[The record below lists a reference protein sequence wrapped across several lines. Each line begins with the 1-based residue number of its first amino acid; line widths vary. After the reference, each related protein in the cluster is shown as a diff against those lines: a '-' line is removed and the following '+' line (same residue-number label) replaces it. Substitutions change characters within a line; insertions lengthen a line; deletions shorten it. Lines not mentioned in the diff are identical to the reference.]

1 MGDIKLGEPFGMDLS
16 EVSDADWTLAV
27 QRVIHD
33 LRSDFIYA
41 PHIGFIYRK
50 TGEELVEILK
60 RELRDGQHKPGLP
73 LTMEIPKS
81 HRMRVAVTPPRPGP
95 AYSRPGSILMPK
107 DRIFYQLL
115 ADKAA
120 PVIDARTDQARSF
133 SHRLEGRNSPSMFK
147 PTRACWGELQQE
159 LARLTGDRK
168 NKYVLKIDVANFFG
182 SLNQHTMINVL
193 ADAGFPARYLSR
205 LEAVLTAYT
214 GERSSRG
221 IIQGIYPSDLL
232 GNFYMEPIDRF
243 LADIDIP
250 SARYVDDIYIFL
262 PSVDAADRLM
272 RQLIPELRA
281 YDLVL
286 NEAKSVIM
294 PKSALNTEEPDLEA
308 LFDEAVQEISRQID
322 EEEFDVD
329 YGFQSEW
336 EDEDEEPAD
345 QREDNGEEPAEDL
358 ELEATMVLFD
368 AITDHPGHEETIERF
383 CLPLFAKAE
392 SDYAVAH
399 VLDAFAKRPSMTQI
413 YVSYLSKFLPDQ
425 QVYDFLCGR
434 LADRSLVDW
443 QLMWILAALITR
455 APLDDAPI
463 KTAIALLRD
472 GSVHEATRATAAI
485 YVGRYGDAARRR
497 NLIGIYGT
505 LSPYVQAAIYFSS
518 RFWPIVERRNAK
530 AQWGALTPLNEL
542 LTKALGK

>member
-1 MGDIKLGEPFGMDLS
+1 MGDIKLGEPFGMDLAG
-16 EVSDADWTLAV
+16 VSKGDWELAV
-27 QRVIHD
+27 QRIIHD

-41 PHIGFIYRK
+41 PHLGAIYRK
-50 TGEELVEILK
+50 AGDELTEIVK

-73 LTMEIPKS
+73 LTMEVPKS

-107 DRIFYQLL
+107 DRLFYQLL

-120 PVIDARTDQARSF
+120 PVVDARTDHTRSY
-133 SHRLEGRNSPSMFK
+133 SHRLEARGSPNMFK
-147 PTRACWGELQQE
+147 PTRACWGELQKA
-159 LARLTGDRK
+159 LASLTADRK
-168 NKYVLKIDVANFFG
+168 NRYVLKIDVANFFG

-193 ADAGFPARYLSR
+193 ADAGYPAKYLSR
-205 LEAVLTAYT
+205 LEAILTAHT

-243 LADIDIP
+243 LSDLDIP
-250 SARYVDDIYIFL
+250 SARYVDDMYIFL

-294 PKSALNTEEPDLEA
+294 PKAALNTEEPDLEA
-308 LFDEAVQEISRQID
+308 LFEEAVREISDQID
-322 EEEFDVD
+322 DEDFDVD

-336 EDEDEEPAD
+336 EDEDEDAEGDRESDGPD
-345 QREDNGEEPAEDL
+345 QNL

-368 AITDHPGHEETIERF
+368 AIADHPGHEETIERF

-399 VLDAFAKRPSMTQI
+399 VLEAFAKRPSMTQI
-413 YVSYLSKFLPDQ
+413 YVSYLSKFLPDPE
-425 QVYDFLCGR
+425 VYDFLCER
-434 LADRSLVDW
+434 LEDRSLADW
-443 QLMWILAALITR
+443 QIMWILAALITH

-463 KTAIALLRD
+463 KTALSLLRN

-497 NLIGIYGT
+497 TLVGIYGN

-530 AQWGALTPLNEL
+530 AQWGALSPLNEL
-542 LTKALGK
+542 LTKAMAK

>member
-1 MGDIKLGEPFGMDLS
+1 MDLS

-50 TGEELVEILK
+50 AGEELVDIVK
-60 RELRDGQHKPGLP
+60 RELRGGQHKPGLP
-73 LTMEIPKS
+73 LTMEVPKS
-81 HRMRVAVTPPRPGP
+81 HRMRVAVAPPRPGP

-120 PVIDARTDQARSF
+120 PVIDARTDQIRSF
-133 SHRLEGRNSPSMFK
+133 SHRLEGPNSPSMFK
-147 PTRACWGELQQE
+147 STRACWGELQQE
-159 LARLTGDRK
+159 LARLTADRK

-243 LADIDIP
+243 LSDLDIP

-294 PKSALNTEEPDLEA
+294 PKTALNTEEPDLEA
-308 LFDEAVQEISRQID
+308 LFEEAVQEISSQID
-322 EEEFDVD
+322 DEDFDVD

-336 EDEDEEPAD
+336 DDEDEEPAGD
-345 QREDNGEEPAEDL
+345 GEADAEEPDEDL

-399 VLDAFAKRPSMTQI
+399 VLEAFAKRPSMTQI
-413 YVSYLSKFLPDQ
+413 YVSYLSKFLPDRE
-425 QVYDFLCGR
+425 VYDFLCER

-463 KTAIALLRD
+463 KTALSLLRD
-472 GSVHEATRATAAI
+472 GSVHEAARAIAAT
-485 YVGRYGDAARRR
+485 YVGRYGDAARRKT
-497 NLIGIYGT
+497 LIGIYGM

-518 RFWPIVERRNAK
+518 RFWPLVERRNAK